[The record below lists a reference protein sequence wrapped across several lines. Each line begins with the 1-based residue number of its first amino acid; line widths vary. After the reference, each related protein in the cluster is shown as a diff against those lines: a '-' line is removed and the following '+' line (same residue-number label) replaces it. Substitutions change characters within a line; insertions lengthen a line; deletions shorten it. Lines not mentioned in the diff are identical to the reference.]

1 MGKALILTVFLVFFS
16 RFVFASDWMN
26 RGGTINTELKKSKK
40 NWQQLGETKNEAVKQ
55 LIEIINTSEIGRSI
69 VFEAQKKAGRSRY
82 RLEEIV
88 GVGEAS
94 ITDTTLIRKFS
105 PTDPFSIS
113 YTSESKIFLDKSLD
127 VKNAVLDLVHEL
139 THYAYKDDFNPYKEN
154 FSLTSFVKDTIEA
167 KGGEAD
173 AFLVECRVSRAV
185 FGEGAN
191 SSQCNSIV
199 SLEGVFSKELAINEF
214 YKIGNF
220 FDKFEEKISQNG
232 LTLDK
237 FPNISKDNG
246 VLVSSAWSRP
256 YPMAAVEEYDL
267 IMSRVC
273 ENDLKRMAVLGESI
287 GRSPASEKINYAK
300 AKMNIAMRCS
310 EIHKR
315 NTL

>member
-1 MGKALILTVFLVFFS
+1 MGKALILSIFLVFFS
-16 RFVFASDWMN
+16 RFVFAADWMN
-26 RGGTINTELKKSKK
+26 RGGVINTELKKSKK
-40 NWQQLGETKNEAVKQ
+40 NWQKLGDSKNDAVRQL
-55 LIEIINTSEIGRSI
+55 LSIINTSEIGKSI
-69 VFEAQKKAGRSRY
+69 VLAAQKKASLTRLS
-82 RLEEIV
+82 LEEIV
-88 GVGEAS
+88 GVGDAS

-113 YTSESKIFLDKSLD
+113 YTAESKIFLDKSLD

-154 FSLTSFVKDTIEA
+154 FSLSSFVKDTIEA

-173 AFLVECRVSRAV
+173 AFLIECRVSKAI

-191 SSQCNSIV
+191 SAQCNSILDNQGQFV
-199 SLEGVFSKELAINEF
+199 KELAINEF

-220 FDKFEEKISQNG
+220 FNKFEEKITNSG
-232 LTLDK
+232 LTMDK
-237 FPNISKDNG
+237 FPGISRENG

-256 YPMAAVEEYDL
+256 YPMAAVEEYEL

-300 AKMNIAMRCS
+300 AKMNIAVRCS
-310 EIHKR
+310 EINKKK
-315 NTL
+315 